1 MNIGELIVY
10 GAKFL
15 KSHSPS
21 PALDAEILLGN
32 VLKKPKE
39 YLYANQDAVLRPAKL
54 FTNYKKILRRRKK
67 GEPIA
72 YLTNNK
78 EFYGLNFYVDRT
90 VLIPRPETEI
100 IVDEALN
107 TIKKENNKSY
117 WTIADIGT
125 GSGCIAIALAKIAKN
140 KIKHIYA
147 ADVSDKILAVA
158 KKNARI
164 HNVYEKI
171 KLLKGS
177 ILKSLENKK
186 IDILIA
192 NLPYLEQKRAKNYFR
207 YSPGL
212 KYEPKNALFAKESG
226 LYWYKILFKQ
236 IQYYKIKPRWV
247 FLEINPTLA
256 QTIKDWY
263 VGSGAKVKIIKD
275 LNGYARIIKINC
287 D

>member
-1 MNIGELIVY
+1 MNINESVVY

-21 PALDAEILLGN
+21 PALDAEILLRN

-39 YLYANQDAVLRPAKL
+39 YLYANPDTVLYPTKL
-54 FTNYKKILRRRKK
+54 FTNYKKLLRRRKK
-67 GEPIA
+67 GEPIG
-72 YLTNNK
+72 YLINNK
-78 EFYGLNFYVDRT
+78 EVYGLNFYVDRT

-100 IVDEALN
+100 IINETLKI
-107 TIKKENNKSY
+107 IKEGDNKFC

-125 GSGCIAIALAKIAKN
+125 GSGCIAITLAKIAKN

-147 ADVSDKILAVA
+147 TDVSGKILAVA

-177 ILKSLENKK
+177 VLAPLQNKK

-192 NLPYLEQKRAKNYFR
+192 NLPYLEQK
-207 YSPGL
+207 
-212 KYEPKNALFAKESG
+212 
-226 LYWYKILFKQ
+226 
-236 IQYYKIKPRWV
+236 KIKNMRR
-247 FLEINPTLA
+247 IN
-256 QTIKDWY
+256 QI
-263 VGSGAKVKIIKD
+263 
-275 LNGYARIIKINC
+275 
-287 D
+287 